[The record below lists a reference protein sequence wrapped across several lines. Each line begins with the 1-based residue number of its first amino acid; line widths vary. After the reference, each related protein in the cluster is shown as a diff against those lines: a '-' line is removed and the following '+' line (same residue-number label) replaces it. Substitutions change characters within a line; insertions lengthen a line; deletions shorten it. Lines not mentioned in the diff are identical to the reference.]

1 MSRRSWGVAAVV
13 GVVVG
18 GVVAGQVPAGPT
30 AGPAAAAFKPAS
42 LTGKWS
48 GTWTNTT
55 FGSTG
60 SIRANVRLKN
70 GKLEPTIQFGGEVFG
85 CPSPAPAIFSLSKGT
100 GNNQYNGTGFKVKQN
115 TAAFG
120 AMLVSYKH
128 ATNKV
133 TGSGKDVACRPG
145 LTWALTGKLT
155 SSKFTGTVNIN
166 LPDGTTATAKLAATK
181 L

>member
-1 MSRRSWGVAAVV
+1 M
-13 GVVVG
+13 
-18 GVVAGQVPAGPT
+18 AGQVPAGPT
-30 AGPAAAAFKPAS
+30 AGPATAFNPAS

-85 CPSPAPAIFSLSKGT
+85 CPNPAPAIFSLSKGS
-100 GNNQYNGTGFKVKQN
+100 GNNQYNSAGFKLKQN
-115 TAAFG
+115 TAPFG
-120 AMLVSYKH
+120 ALQGTYKH
-128 ATNKV
+128 ATKSV
-133 TGSGKDVACRPG
+133 TGSGRDVACRPG
-145 LTWALTGKLT
+145 LTWTLTGKLT
-155 SSKFTGTVNIN
+155 SSTFTGTVNID
-166 LPDGTTATAKLAATK
+166 LGDGTKATAKLSAKK